1 MSVRKAR
8 QADRRGVWSAL
19 ALVVQYPF
27 IFLALLLSYFVFRVL
42 NRTTVI
48 GQRFA
53 KLRPR
58 TVVVSN
64 HQSLLD
70 SFLVG
75 SVIGVP
81 QLFWQP
87 WLTPWHLADGQNF
100 LGHPLLRY
108 VYLFLRVIP
117 VGRDERNQRRD
128 TKAFYAAS
136 RAVQSGT
143 LHVFAEGTRS
153 TDGELRPL
161 KRSAAGLILNAG
173 AGMKFVYFTGMHQ
186 VQPYRKKPGDGPRT
200 WLRAFG
206 KRTEWLL
213 HFRTGQRVIVN
224 IGRDCSAGRGG
235 RAGRGRQHAGTVRA
249 AGAGHER
256 TASLA
261 QGGNDGCAQ
270 RSVAFGAL
278 RFSFLF
284 FNKLIASSAD
294 TAVLR
299 S

>member
-1 MSVRKAR
+1 MSARKAR
-8 QADRRGVWSAL
+8 QADRRDVWSAL

-27 IFLALLLSYFVFRVL
+27 IVLALLLSYLVFRVL

-53 KLRPR
+53 RFSPQ

-75 SVIGVP
+75 SVLGVP

-100 LGHPLLRY
+100 FGHPLLRY
-108 VYLFLRVIP
+108 VYLLLRVIP
-117 VGRDERNQRRD
+117 VGRDERRQRRD
-128 TKAFYAAS
+128 PKAFYAAS

-143 LHVFAEGTRS
+143 LHLFPEGTRS
-153 TDGELRPL
+153 TTDGELSPL

-173 AGMKFVYFTGMHQ
+173 AGLKFVYFTGMHQ
-186 VQPYRKKPGDGPRT
+186 VQPYRKQPGDGQPT

-213 HFRTGQRVIVN
+213 DFRAGQRLVVN
-224 IGRDCSAGRGG
+224 ISRDYSPEEVAALAGDGSMRDRSERLA
-235 RAGRGRQHAGTVRA
+235 RAIE
-249 AGAGHER
+249 ER
-256 TASLA
+256 
-261 QGGNDGCAQ
+261 
-270 RSVAFGAL
+270 
-278 RFSFLF
+278 
-284 FNKLIASSAD
+284 
-294 TAVLR
+294 LR
-299 S
+299 SLQEATMAVRSAR